1 MQQPISRESP
11 AQQRMTSVNLIYHSE
26 EVKRAAYAA
35 PSAIFIAGMCSLA
48 LIIAQR
54 VDLEFVIVVIGTGLI
69 GWLLNIVMVLCS
81 GPLYV
86 HLTLNFREHR

>member
-1 MQQPISRESP
+1 ML
-11 AQQRMTSVNLIYHSE
+11 ADLIYHSE

-35 PSAIFIAGMCSLA
+35 PSAIFIAGMCSLS
-48 LIIAQR
+48 LVIAQR
-54 VDLEFVIVVIGTGLI
+54 VHPVFVVTVIGTGLI

-86 HLTLNFREHR
+86 HLALTFRERH